1 MNRKT
6 LTLLFFTVL
15 INMVG
20 LGIIIPFVP
29 IIFKLKNFF
38 PPGYSAQ
45 HINIILGF
53 LLAAYPLAQFFGAPL
68 LGRIS
73 DNVGRK
79 KILSLSLFGSMLG
92 YLIFAWGIYQS
103 SIALLFVSRI
113 VDGFTGGNISVAMA
127 SIADISAD
135 EKAKVRNFG
144 MIGAAFGLGFIIG
157 PAIGGILSDTTIS
170 PYFTTVT
177 PFVAAAVVSL
187 INLVM
192 VAFALPETH
201 TQRTHRKV
209 SINYTFVNIK
219 RAFTFKQ
226 LKTVFVALFL
236 VNLGW
241 VLFEYF
247 FQVFLYGKFHLLS
260 SHIAYLFVYL
270 GFWIVLSQGYIVRKV
285 SHKISA
291 DKILKITL
299 LPTAILLMTVI
310 FVDKTILY
318 FLLPVLAI
326 FTGFTQPNF
335 SAILSD
341 STEKHSQGEILGIRQ
356 SVVSAA
362 QAIAP
367 LAGGFLMNVGNVAKG
382 YQNPLIAGSI
392 LALVGWLFILY
403 VKIPKQKISFA
414 ENA

>member
-29 IIFKLKNFF
+29 IIFKLKHFF
-38 PPGYSAQ
+38 STGYSAQ
-45 HINIILGF
+45 NINIILGF

-103 SIALLFVSRI
+103 SIVLLFVSRI
-113 VDGFTGGNISVAMA
+113 IDGFTGGNISVAMA
-127 SIADISAD
+127 SIADISTD
-135 EKAKVRNFG
+135 EKSKVRNFG

-157 PAIGGILSDTTIS
+157 PAIGGILSDSSIS

-187 INLVM
+187 INLLM
-192 VAFALPETH
+192 VSFTLPETH
-201 TQRTHRKV
+201 TNRVKRKV
-209 SINYTFVNIK
+209 SIKYTFVNIK
-219 RAFTFKQ
+219 TAFIFQQ
-226 LKTVFVALFL
+226 LRTVFIALFL

-285 SHKISA
+285 SNKIPPTR
-291 DKILKITL
+291 ILKWTL
-299 LPTAILLMTVI
+299 LPVSIMLMFVI
-310 FVDKTILY
+310 FADKTVMY
-318 FLLPVLAI
+318 FVLPVLAI

-356 SVVSAA
+356 SVVSSA

-367 LAGGFLMNVGNVAKG
+367 LAGGFLMNIGNVAVG
-382 YQNPLIAGSI
+382 YQNPLITGSI
-392 LALVGWLFILY
+392 LAFAGWIFILF
-403 VKIPKQKISFA
+403 VKIPKQKISFI
-414 ENA
+414 EK

>member
-1 MNRKT
+1 MNKKT

-20 LGIIIPFVP
+20 LGIVIPFVP
-29 IIFKLKNFF
+29 IIFKLRHFF
-38 PPGYSAQ
+38 PEGYSVEN
-45 HINIILGF
+45 INIILGF

-79 KILSLSLFGSMLG
+79 KILSLSLFGSVIG
-92 YLIFAWGIYQS
+92 YLIFAWGIYES
-103 SIALLFVSRI
+103 SILLLFISRI
-113 VDGFTGGNISVAMA
+113 IDGFTGGNISVAMA
-127 SIADISAD
+127 SIADISTD

-187 INLVM
+187 INFTM
-192 VAFALPETH
+192 VVFMLPETH
-201 TQRTHRKV
+201 INRVKRK
-209 SINYTFVNIK
+209 ITIKYTFTNIK
-219 RAFTFKQ
+219 TAFTFKQ
-226 LKTVFVALFL
+226 LRTVFIALFL

-247 FQVFLYGKFHLLS
+247 FQVFLFGKFHLLS

-285 SHKISA
+285 SNKIPPTQ
-291 DKILKITL
+291 ILKWTL
-299 LPTAILLMTVI
+299 LPVSIMLMFVI
-310 FVDKTILY
+310 FADKTVLY
-318 FLLPVLAI
+318 FVLPVLAI

-335 SAILSD
+335 SAILSE

-356 SVVSAA
+356 SVVSSA
-362 QAIAP
+362 QSIAP
-367 LAGGFLMNVGNVAKG
+367 LAGGFLMNLGNVSVG

-392 LALVGWLFILY
+392 LAFVGWLFILF
-403 VKIPKQKISFA
+403 VKIPKQKISFSGK
-414 ENA
+414 